1 MPGFKK
7 TSIAMRNIHRL
18 SFLFA
23 VFTIPVLLSAQ
34 GVSTRSMYI
43 EKYHKLAVNE
53 MNRVGIPASIT
64 LAQGMLESGNGNSVL
79 ARKSNNHFGIKC
91 HNDWSGKKVY
101 HDDDH
106 RGECF
111 RSYKSVYE
119 SYIDHSDFLT
129 NKTRYASL
137 FDLDATDYKG
147 WAKGLKKAGYA
158 TDPQYAHHLIRI
170 IEEHDLHRF
179 DLGGTFVKEYNDPDK
194 PDSKRLANDNFTVN
208 AFSSH
213 QVELNNGVK
222 YVTVQQGDSF
232 EDISKEFGL
241 KSWELYN
248 YNDLPE
254 NARAQ
259 DYKHIYLQAK
269 RNKAHRKHPSH
280 RVKPGETL
288 HYISQKYGVKMSRL
302 YRYNQMSKGEEVGE
316 GQVIQ
321 LRKKK

>member
-1 MPGFKK
+1 
-7 TSIAMRNIHRL
+7 MRNIFRL

-23 VFTIPVLLSAQ
+23 VLSIPVMLSAQ
-34 GVSTRSMYI
+34 GVITKSEYI

-64 LAQGMLESGNGNSVL
+64 LAQGLLESGNGNSVL

-91 HNDWSGKKVY
+91 HIDWSGEKVY

-106 RGECF
+106 TGECF

-129 NKTRYASL
+129 AKTRYASL
-137 FDLDATDYKG
+137 FDLDPTDYKG

-170 IEEHDLHRF
+170 IEENDLHRF
-179 DLGGTFVKEYNDPDK
+179 DLGGTFVKEYKDTDK
-194 PDSKRLANDNFTVN
+194 PESKRLANDNFTVN
-208 AFSSH
+208 AFPSH

-241 KSWELYN
+241 KSWELFT

-259 DYKHIYLQAK
+259 DYKHIYLQSK

-302 YRYNQMSKGEEVGE
+302 YRYNQMKKGEKVSE
-316 GQVIQ
+316 GQLIQ
-321 LRKKK
+321 LRKKKK